1 MAEGKLYFAYGSNIN
16 LDQMAQRCPDAQVVG
31 PVTLENYELL
41 FHGNLRGAGV
51 ATIAP
56 REGSTVHGLL
66 WNITPECERSLD
78 YYEGYPHLYGKEP
91 VTVHGHDGQEH
102 TVMAYVMT
110 ELCKEPSIPS
120 FYYYNGILEATGRTD
135 CPQHRSSRRGSTVWR
150 RFTGRQSGSTAAPA
164 ASSRP
169 DGRKTAGDKPQIS
182 QEAEPM
188 PNKSISLS
196 GEVHISTEQVYTTV
210 DALEALKAIGLAYG
224 LYSRAEELRGQR
236 VHLTGGEGHTALVVQ
251 EDFSCHGSPCWET
264 VRTLTE
270 DPAEIQQYMAF
281 RDVLR
286 IVQQRDREERLPA
299 KQRTGDSFPEHPPRQ
314 GGRSR
319 ER

>member
-1 MAEGKLYFAYGSNIN
+1 MAKILIVDDAAFMRKVIRDTLTKNGFTDLHEAVDGKDAVEKYFE
-16 LDQMAQRCPDAQVVG
+16 LQPDLV
-31 PVTLENYELL
+31 LMD
-41 FHGNLRGAGV
+41 
-51 ATIAP
+51 
-56 REGSTVHGLL
+56 
-66 WNITPECERSLD
+66 IT
-78 YYEGYPHLYGKEP
+78 
-91 VTVHGHDGQEH
+91 
-102 TVMAYVMT
+102 
-110 ELCKEPSIPS
+110 
-120 FYYYNGILEATGRTD
+120 
-135 CPQHRSSRRGSTVWR
+135 
-150 RFTGRQSGSTAAPA
+150 
-164 ASSRP
+164 
-169 DGRKTAGDKPQIS
+169 
-182 QEAEPM
+182 M
-188 PNKSISLS
+188 PNMD
-196 GEVHISTEQVYTTV
+196 G
-210 DALEALKAIGLAYG
+210 LEALKAIGLAYG

>member
-1 MAEGKLYFAYGSNIN
+1 
-16 LDQMAQRCPDAQVVG
+16 
-31 PVTLENYELL
+31 
-41 FHGNLRGAGV
+41 
-51 ATIAP
+51 
-56 REGSTVHGLL
+56 
-66 WNITPECERSLD
+66 
-78 YYEGYPHLYGKEP
+78 
-91 VTVHGHDGQEH
+91 
-102 TVMAYVMT
+102 
-110 ELCKEPSIPS
+110 
-120 FYYYNGILEATGRTD
+120 
-135 CPQHRSSRRGSTVWR
+135 
-150 RFTGRQSGSTAAPA
+150 
-164 ASSRP
+164 
-169 DGRKTAGDKPQIS
+169 
-182 QEAEPM
+182 M

-196 GEVHISTEQVYTTV
+196 
-210 DALEALKAIGLAYG
+210 
-224 LYSRAEELRGQR
+224 AEELRGQR
-236 VHLTGGEGHTALVVQ
+236 VHLTGDEGHTALVVQ